1 MSMNSMRKCMM
12 VGVILTSLGAIPA
25 GAQPMA
31 RFSLDFRT
39 GMPTIL
45 TEANPAAAP
54 FGGIG
59 LRYSFNEF
67 ISVGLNANGGTMA
80 GRTVKNGF
88 FRNNFIMGGG
98 AAYLNTTAFFK
109 KRTDSWK
116 RFNLYVGAGAS
127 QMMYY
132 YTLGNLSNDN
142 KLSRTHFLYETGL
155 TARYYINEMLDL
167 TAGYNFYFSQT
178 TKLDNITGDGNY
190 DHFSLAS
197 LGLSIKF
204 LPFERKQHVDWQHIA
219 LPYNTGTMAL
229 TKDLVKGLEKE
240 LKDSEKKE
248 NDSLSKVLRKEIQVV
263 DEKVVKV
270 NSKVDSLD
278 AKLNKVLDILN
289 QMNTQGVNVN
299 NQQPANNTQ
308 QPNVP
313 VPVKDNKAG
322 KGSGQTKQQPPA
334 KGSGANGKDKT
345 QTGGTTQP
353 NSSTTGTPAND
364 TKVTPEPKQNLTYTT
379 QTGDKVKAATI
390 DASQVKENY
399 AIVVGSFVQ
408 DQNAINA
415 REKYISKGWDAHIL
429 GNAKSPYKR
438 IVIFSNNYFEAAK
451 IVTELRQTDQPDVW
465 MLDINT
471 GKGVFIK

>member
-1 MSMNSMRKCMM
+1 MLMSMNSMRKYMS
-12 VGVILTSLGAIPA
+12 VGVMLTLLGANSA

-31 RFSLDFRT
+31 RFSLDFRA

-59 LRYSFNEF
+59 LRYAFNDF
-67 ISVGLNANGGTMA
+67 ISVGLNANGGTIA
-80 GRTVKNGF
+80 GRTVQFGF

-98 AAYLNTTAFFK
+98 AAYLNTSAFFK
-109 KRTDSWK
+109 KRSESWK

-178 TKLDNITGDGNY
+178 TKLDNITGDAKF

-240 LKDSEKKE
+240 LKDNDKRGT
-248 NDSLSKVLRKEIQVV
+248 DSLTKVLRKEIQVV
-263 DEKVVKV
+263 DDKVLKV
-270 NSKVDSLD
+270 NDKVDSVD
-278 AKLNKVLDILN
+278 AKLNRVLDILN
-289 QMNTQGVNVN
+289 QMNTNGVNIN
-299 NQQPANNTQ
+299 NQQPANTNTQ
-308 QPNVP
+308 PTVP
-313 VPVKDNKAG
+313 VPVKDNKTG
-322 KGSGQTKQQPPA
+322 KGGKPTTPA
-334 KGSGANGKDKT
+334 KGTGNTKDK
-345 QTGGTTQP
+345 G
-353 NSSTTGTPAND
+353 TGTGAQSNTNGGGNATSQND
-364 TKVTPEPKQNLTYTT
+364 GKATTTEPKPNLTYTT

-390 DASQVKENY
+390 DPSQVKENY